1 MTAPLSYSLV
11 TGKEIEFEK
20 VSLIDTCQILGLL
33 VNTLAANQKYFFLN
47 RDNLRI
53 AIEIQLFEKEKKLSE
68 VFAAF
73 WKLILNFELYE

>member
-73 WKLILNFELYE
+73 WKLILNFELFE

>member
-20 VSLIDTCQILGLL
+20 VSFIDTCQILCLL

-73 WKLILNFELYE
+73 WKLILNFELFE

>member
-73 WKLILNFELYE
+73 WKLILNF

>member
-20 VSLIDTCQILGLL
+20 VSLIDTCQILDLL

-73 WKLILNFELYE
+73 WKLILNFELFE